1 METAQRIQDAE
12 YRFPYHYI
20 VAFGDGHFSQ
30 TVSDTWGANYA
41 AAAEYVLAQVGA
53 KRRRAIVDIGCGD
66 GRLAR
71 ELALRFPSTAVRGI
85 DYSERAIGLARA
97 MNQDLPTLEFIAA
110 DVTRGDHARS
120 HDCATLVEVLE
131 HIPPEQAS
139 AFLAGIGQLLQPGA
153 DLFVTVPHANKPL
166 EPKHFRHFTIDGL
179 VAELGAHFDVVR
191 AMPFERAGWSRWL
204 LARLMHN
211 RLFAL
216 TNRSLLDRIYAYH
229 VERLF
234 HCSGERDCQ
243 RIFAHVTA
251 R

>member
-1 METAQRIQDAE
+1 MEKAQRIQEAE
-12 YRFPYHYI
+12 YTFPYHYI

-30 TVSDTWGANYA
+30 TLSDTWGANYA
-41 AAAEYVLAQVGA
+41 AAAEYVLAQVEGRT
-53 KRRRAIVDIGCGD
+53 RRKIIDIGCGD

-71 ELALRFPSTAVRGI
+71 EIALRITSAQVLGV

-97 MNQDLPTLEFIAA
+97 MNHGIPELEFISA
-110 DVTRGDHARS
+110 DITLEDLARK

-131 HIPPEQAS
+131 HVPPHEAP
-139 AFLAGIGQLLQPGA
+139 AFLAGIARLLEPGA

-166 EPKHFRHFTIDGL
+166 EPKHFRHFTVDGL
-179 VAELGAHFDVVR
+179 AAELGGHFEVVR
-191 AMPFERAGWSRWL
+191 MMPFERRAWSRWL

-216 TNRSLLDRIYAYH
+216 TNPLLLERIYAYH
-229 VERLF
+229 VARLF
-234 HCSGERDCQ
+234 HCQERDCQ
-243 RIFAHVTA
+243 RIFAHVTL

>member
-41 AAAEYVLAQVGA
+41 AAAEYVLAQVETR
-53 KRRRAIVDIGCGD
+53 KREAIVDIGCGD

-71 ELALRFPSTAVRGI
+71 ELALRCPFASIRGI

-97 MNQDLPTLEFIAA
+97 MNQDLPGLDFVAA
-110 DVTRGDHARS
+110 DIARGDHTRKY
-120 HDCATLVEVLE
+120 DCATLVEVLE

-139 AFLAGIGQLLQPGA
+139 GFLKGIGRLLEPGA
-153 DLFVTVPHANKPL
+153 DLYVTVPHANKPL
-166 EPKHFRHFTIDGL
+166 EPKHFRHFTVDGL
-179 VAELGAHFDVVR
+179 VAELGRHFDVVR
-191 AMPFERAGWSRWL
+191 TMPFERAAWSRWL
-204 LARLMHN
+204 LARVMHN

-216 TNRSLLDRIYAYH
+216 TNRALLDRIYAYH
-229 VERLF
+229 LKHLF
-234 HCSGERDCQ
+234 HCGDERDCQ